1 VNILFEQIPDSAKI
15 WIYAS
20 NRPLTITEQSDIQQ
34 LGVAFVETWTA
45 HQQQLKASFI
55 ILHNVFLILAID
67 ESYNEVSGC
76 GIDKSIHFIQEVD
89 KKYSLNL
96 FDRLQIELW
105 QNTDVIMTNKQKLSV
120 MLQEGVVN
128 EQSIV
133 FNKTITTK
141 KELEASF
148 MIPLGLSW
156 VYRSIHTQTS
166 I

>member
-1 VNILFEQIPDSAKI
+1 MNILFEQIPDSAKI

>member
-1 VNILFEQIPDSAKI
+1 MNILFEQMPDSAKI

-20 NRPLTITEQSDIQQ
+20 NRPLTIPEQSDIQQ
-34 LGVAFVETWTA
+34 LGEAFVETWTA

-55 ILHNVFLILAID
+55 ILHNVFLLLAID
-67 ESYNEVSGC
+67 ERYNEVSGC

-120 MLQEGVVN
+120 MFQEGVVN

-133 FNKTITTK
+133 FNKTITAK
-141 KELEASF
+141 KELDASF

-156 VYRSIHTQTS
+156 VYRSIQTQTS
-166 I
+166 T